1 MECGEDPRHFI
12 KEWARS
18 FVYPQPIRIHF
29 ICYVDFL
36 LLKLKLCAADHQSAL
51 PLVGAK
57 VLKLAL
63 PCLDSVGE
71 DETYMQE
78 GGDG

>member
-1 MECGEDPRHFI
+1 MECGEDSRHFI

-18 FVYPQPIRIHF
+18 FVYPQPIRI
-29 ICYVDFL
+29 YL
-36 LLKLKLCAADHQSAL
+36 LCGFSIIEIKTVCSNLQSAL

>member
-1 MECGEDPRHFI
+1 M
-12 KEWARS
+12 
-18 FVYPQPIRIHF
+18 
-29 ICYVDFL
+29 DFL